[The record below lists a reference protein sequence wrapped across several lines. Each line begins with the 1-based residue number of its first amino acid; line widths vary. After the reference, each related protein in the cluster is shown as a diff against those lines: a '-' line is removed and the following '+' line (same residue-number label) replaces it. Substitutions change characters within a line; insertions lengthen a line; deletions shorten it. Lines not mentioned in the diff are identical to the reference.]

1 MEILQ
6 KGIKYL
12 KENGFDDKDY
22 IVSLQG
28 PTLVLSRSGEKKMEK
43 GMRESLGKIGLKIIG

>member
-22 IVSLQG
+22 IVSLRG